1 MGNNLVSQSS
11 KHQVTPRGMGL
22 LHVVV
27 HGQAEGLS
35 WPDTL
40 PELALQT
47 IHLGA
52 GLGGSS
58 KALQDVMYNM
68 IKYN

>member
-1 MGNNLVSQSS
+1 
-11 KHQVTPRGMGL
+11 MGL